1 MVGKVIV
8 VGFPPRPMLSL
19 TLGSWLGFHITH
31 DEWVCPRI
39 KANNN

>member
-19 TLGSWLGFHITH
+19 TLGSWLGFPYGHGLSL
-31 DEWVCPRI
+31 VSRL
-39 KANNN
+39 